1 MKKNR
6 KNHDKTVSIKPMD
19 KKILIIAILIII
31 IFILSIYL
39 YSNLIDYL
47 SIIEKKQIYTKVIIG
62 ENYGFDINGSALTFG
77 MITPEGDT
85 ASREIILE
93 NIYGKNVRI
102 EFYVEGS
109 IKKFMIISDNE
120 LILRRDE
127 KRKISFIVSAPEN
140 TPYGTY
146 DGNVKILIKNP
157 IVN

>member
-6 KNHDKTVSIKPMD
+6 ENHEVVGIKPMD

-31 IFILSIYL
+31 IFALSIYL

-47 SIIEKKQIYTKVIIG
+47 SIIEKKQIYAKVIIG

-93 NIYGKNVRI
+93 NIYGRNVRI
-102 EFYVEGS
+102 EFYVEGN
-109 IKKFMIISDNE
+109 IKKFMSISENE
-120 LILRRDE
+120 LILRKDE

>member
-6 KNHDKTVSIKPMD
+6 ENHEVVGIKPMD

-31 IFILSIYL
+31 IFALSIYL

-47 SIIEKKQIYTKVIIG
+47 SIIEKKQIYAKVIIG

-93 NIYGKNVRI
+93 NIYGRNVRI
-102 EFYVEGS
+102 EFYVEGN
-109 IKKFMIISDNE
+109 IKKFMSISENE
-120 LILRRDE
+120 LILRKDE

-146 DGNVKILIKNP
+146 DGNVKILIRNP